1 MKRFAIEF
9 GAVLLL
15 AAFMFF
21 MLRDK
26 GTTGVLPSEIEQ
38 KLTEAGLLEQM
49 TKASDL
55 TVKRNLGLDYE
66 ELGDFVYYSS
76 PDFME
81 VRELLII
88 KTENDAIR
96 QEAERIVR
104 NRVEERRNVFESYGP
119 EQFAMLGRA
128 EIYVKDDYL
137 VFIVADD
144 PAAIL
149 SLIRREVE
157 A

>member
-26 GTTGVLPSEIEQ
+26 GTTGILPSEIEQ
-38 KLTEAGLLEQM
+38 KLEEKGLLDQL

-55 TVKRNLGLDYE
+55 TVKRNLGLEYE

-88 KTENDAIR
+88 RTGNDSLR

-104 NRVEERRNVFESYGP
+104 DRVEERKGVFESYGP
-119 EQFAMLGRA
+119 EQFAMLSRA
-128 EIYVKDDYL
+128 EIYVNGDYL

-149 SLIRREVE
+149 SAVRREVE
-157 A
+157 G